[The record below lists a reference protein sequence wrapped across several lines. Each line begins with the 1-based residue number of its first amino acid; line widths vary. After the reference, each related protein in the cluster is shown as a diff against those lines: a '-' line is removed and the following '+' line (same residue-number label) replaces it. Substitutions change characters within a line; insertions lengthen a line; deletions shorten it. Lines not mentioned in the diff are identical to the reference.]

1 MQESRGR
8 QILSIK
14 FLVPIKLSTQNR
26 LSFLRDRIHQK
37 ILQFD
42 KLNSNYI
49 YKFVEKTRIF

>member
-26 LSFLRDRIHQK
+26 LSFLRDRIHHK